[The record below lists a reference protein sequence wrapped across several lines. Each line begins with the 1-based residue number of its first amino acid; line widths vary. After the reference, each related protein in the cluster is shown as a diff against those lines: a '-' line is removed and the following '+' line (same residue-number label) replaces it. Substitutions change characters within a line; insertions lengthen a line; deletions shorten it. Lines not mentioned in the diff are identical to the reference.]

1 MPSAVR
7 QCGGDVT
14 TERRGQTKECIGKDG
29 DGGGGSDDGAGGAG
43 SYWLVASSIIAVEPS
58 AVTYTS

>member
-14 TERRGQTKECIGKDG
+14 TERRGQTKECFGK
-29 DGGGGSDDGAGGAG
+29 DGGGGGDDGVEGGG
-43 SYWLVASSIIAVEPS
+43 GVGYWLVASSIIAVEPS